1 MIRGLLQKLAGS
13 AWVALLAAVIIVTAQ
28 VAAKPP
34 RPIYADEYE
43 YLTVSM
49 NVVRHGV
56 FSHTP
61 VSDTAPAPSAFFAPI
76 APLLYSFLL
85 KADPGLM
92 ETISCQLANQAD
104 PRAHCRIAYSAF
116 TRGVMIAIG
125 IVGLFGSWP
134 LARSLGLGTAG
145 AWTVMLIVAASGTHA
160 YYARHFLT
168 EAPLLAIFPYFLML
182 LARATEPGANYRG
195 VVLGLGVAMGL
206 LALTRPSYV
215 YLGYAVILAM
225 PLLRHYRG
233 AAAIGPFGLGA
244 AMLVAAGYAV
254 SVLPWML
261 RNLLSLGEFALT
273 TGYDVNILVQRL
285 LYNQMSWAE
294 WWRAWIYWL
303 PDFGDSLG
311 EKLFGLEAVR
321 KLSLVEP
328 TGYHY
333 AGRPPVG
340 EFLQTHLGNQPHT
353 LGNLLPVVLADWPK
367 HVAVSFVMAWQG
379 LWAGKY
385 ITFVAVLLAPLALRR
400 MAATSQLGGFLVI
413 TAPVLLMVG
422 FYAFV
427 SVSIP
432 RYNLPM
438 IWISAVV
445 AAVLVD
451 AIAHRFRR
459 ATDRK
464 AMSHTA

>member
-13 AWVALLAAVIIVTAQ
+13 VWVALLAAAIIVTAQ

-56 FSHTP
+56 FSHTI
-61 VSDTAPAPSAFFAPI
+61 VSDTAPKPSAFFSPI

-85 KADPGLM
+85 KADPTLM

-134 LARSLGLGTAG
+134 LARSLGMGTAG

-195 VVLGLGVAMGL
+195 VLLGLGVAMGL
-206 LALTRPSYV
+206 LAMSRPSYV
-215 YLGYAVILAM
+215 YQAYAVLLALPLMRHWRGTASVGPAGFGASGWAALGYAAVIL
-225 PLLRHYRG
+225 
-233 AAAIGPFGLGA
+233 
-244 AMLVAAGYAV
+244 
-254 SVLPWML
+254 PWIL
-261 RNLLSLGEFALT
+261 RNLVTLGEFALT
-273 TGYDVNILVQRL
+273 TGYDSFILVQRMV
-285 LYNQMSWAE
+285 YNHMTWSEWAM
-294 WWRAWIYWL
+294 AWIYWL

-328 TGYHY
+328 TGYH
-333 AGRPPVG
+333 GLQGPPRPQVPVAPDG
-340 EFLQTHLGNQPHT
+340 TASLPG
-353 LGNLLPVVLADWPK
+353 LLSLLLADLPK
-367 HVAVSFVMAWQG
+367 HLMVSLALAWQG

-385 ITFVAVLLAPLALRR
+385 ITFVAVLLAPLSLRI
-400 MAATSQLGGFLVI
+400 MARTGQLGAFLVI
-413 TAPVLLMVG
+413 LAPVLFMVG
-422 FYAFV
+422 FNAFV
-427 SVSIP
+427 SVSLP

-438 IWISAVV
+438 LWISAMI
-445 AAVLVD
+445 AAALVE
-451 AIAHRFRR
+451 AGLRRVRIA
-459 ATDRK
+459 ASVSLKDR
-464 AMSHTA
+464 SS